1 MKQFSLKKTIRGRLL
16 LLAIGVEVLMLT
28 ILVSNSL
35 RLLHGAMTNQA
46 HTQVQEYSPVLV
58 AALTAPL
65 AQRDYSTLQ
74 AIITESQQSGG
85 INYIVVV
92 DRTGKRVVSSGWA
105 TDQRLPEPVK
115 DLPLFEKKKKM
126 RYDVVVPLSLNGQP
140 LGTLHYGLDLS
151 HIISARRVL
160 LTQGLGIAAVEI
172 VLSSLILLLIG
183 YWLTRHL
190 TTLTQASLEVASGNL
205 TPAAL
210 PEGKDDLGQLG
221 IAFNTMSRV
230 IADRVSELTAAKE
243 AAETS
248 ETRLRSISDS
258 AIDAILMM
266 NPRGAISYWNPA
278 AERILGYSPEEALG
292 KDLHD
297 LLVPEQYHADF
308 HAAFPEFLRS
318 GTGNAIGKALERVA
332 IRKDGQE
339 IEVALSLS
347 PAWLDGAW
355 HAVGMLRDITSN
367 KNMERNLSKLSA
379 AVEHSPV
386 SIIITNRDGAIEY
399 ANPKFCQFTGY
410 SVEEVLGQNPLI
422 LQGGEHTPEYYQEMW
437 ETILSGNEWRGEF
450 YNRIKDG
457 TLVWER
463 ASISP
468 IRDES
473 GSITHFVGVKED
485 ISEEKRL
492 HSELARMAESDKSA
506 RDQAEQANMAKS
518 DFLASMSHE
527 IRTPLNA
534 ILGMTDLLVETELN
548 NEQGEYLAVVR
559 SAGET
564 LQGLIDDILDLSKIE
579 AGMVQLDPTLFNLPD
594 FLHQLLGM
602 MSVRAYQ
609 KNLSLTSSLA
619 LGVPDW
625 LVGDSF
631 RLRQILLNL
640 IGNAIKFTEQGSVE
654 LRVEP
659 IMVSDSEIK
668 VLFSI
673 TDTGIGI
680 SPDKRLAVFD
690 AFRQAD
696 TSTTRNYGGSGLGLA
711 ISQRL
716 VEMMGGEI
724 SVESTLGIGSCF
736 HFTCCF
742 GAPTD
747 TPSMRVEKDTEE
759 RTPGRNLSI
768 LLVDDNKD
776 NRTVLS
782 AYFRRTEHSVA
793 IAVNGAEAVAKIKQ
807 GNFDLVLMD
816 MEMPVMDGYTAVRLI
831 REWES
836 ETGRNQLPIIALTAN
851 ALKEDRQKSFDA
863 GCSDHL
869 TKPIHKEKLLE
880 VVEKYAGV

>member
-1 MKQFSLKKTIRGRLL
+1 MKQFSLQKTIRGRLL

-28 ILVSNSL
+28 ILVANSL

-46 HTQVQEYSPVLV
+46 RTQVEEYSPVLV

-65 AQRDYSTLQ
+65 AQRDYSTVQ
-74 AIITESQQSGG
+74 AIINESRQSGG
-85 INYIVVV
+85 VSYIVVA
-92 DRTGKRVVSSGWA
+92 DKAGKRVASNGWA
-105 TDQRLPEPVK
+105 ADRQLPEPFTE
-115 DLPLFEKKKKM
+115 LPLFKIKKDM
-126 RYDVVVPLSLNGQP
+126 RYDVAVPLSLTGQS
-140 LGTLHYGLDLS
+140 LGTLHYGFDLS
-151 HIISARRVL
+151 HIITARRKL
-160 LTQGLGIAAVEI
+160 LTEGIGIAAVEI
-172 VLSSLILLLIG
+172 VLSSLILLFIG

-190 TTLTQASLEVASGNL
+190 AALTRASLEVASGNL
-205 TPAAL
+205 MPASL

-221 IAFNTMSRV
+221 AAFNTMSRV

-266 NPRGAISYWNPA
+266 NPGGAISYWNPA

-297 LLVPEQYHADF
+297 LLVPKQYHADF

-318 GTGNAIGKALERVA
+318 GTGNALGKTLERFA

-347 PAWLDGAW
+347 PVWLDGAW
-355 HAVGMLRDITSN
+355 HAVGMLRDITGN

-399 ANPKFCQFTGY
+399 ANPKFCQLTGY
-410 SVEEVLGQNPLI
+410 TVDEVLGQNPRI
-422 LQGGEHTPEYYQEMW
+422 LQGGEHSREFYQEMW

-450 YNRIKDG
+450 HNRIKDG

-473 GSITHFVGVKED
+473 GSITHFVGVKEN

-619 LGVPDW
+619 SGVPDW

-659 IMVSDSEIK
+659 IMVSDSVIK
-668 VLFSI
+668 VIFSI

-680 SPDKRLAVFD
+680 SPEKRLAVFD

-696 TSTTRNYGGSGLGLA
+696 TSTTRNYGGSGLGLT

-716 VEMMGGEI
+716 VEMMGGAI
-724 SVESTLGIGSCF
+724 SVDSTPGVGSCF

-747 TPSMRVEKDTEE
+747 TPPLQVVKDVEKT
-759 RTPGRNLSI
+759 TPGRNLSI

-782 AYFRRTEHSVA
+782 AYFRRTGHSVE

-816 MEMPVMDGYTAVRLI
+816 MEMPVMDGYTATRLI

-880 VVEKYAGV
+880 VVEEYARV